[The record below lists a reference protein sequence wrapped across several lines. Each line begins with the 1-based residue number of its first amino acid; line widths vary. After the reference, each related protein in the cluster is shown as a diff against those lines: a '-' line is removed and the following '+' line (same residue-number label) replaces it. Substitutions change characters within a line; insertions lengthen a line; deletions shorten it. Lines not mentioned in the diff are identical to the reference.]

1 MTRTTLLVAALAGA
15 ATLGIA
21 FAPPESQASLARLGI
36 LALGI
41 LAAWRVL
48 GRSSAVTA
56 PSPEQFEAELAQP
69 PTPSF
74 EIAGLRAVETDLRMA
89 TSNAFG
95 REVRLKPILRELAAW
110 RLARNHG
117 VDLDR
122 APDAAQRILGE
133 PLWELVRP
141 AEAFPEFRAPGVP
154 LADMRA
160 AIDRLERI

>member
-1 MTRTTLLVAALAGA
+1 MSRTALVVAALAGA
-15 ATLGIA
+15 AAIGIA

-41 LAAWRVL
+41 VAAWRVL

-56 PSPEQFEAELAQP
+56 PSPELFEAELARPAAQ
-69 PTPSF
+69 SF

-89 TSNAFG
+89 TSNAYG
-95 REVRLKPILRELAAW
+95 RELRLKPILRELAGW

-117 VDLDR
+117 IDLDR
-122 APDAAQRILGE
+122 APEAARRILGE

-141 AEAFPEFRAPGVP
+141 ADALPDFRAPGVP
-154 LADMRA
+154 LADVQA
-160 AIDRLERI
+160 GIDRLERI

>member
-1 MTRTTLLVAALAGA
+1 MAALAGA
-15 ATLGIA
+15 AALGIV
-21 FAPPESQASLARLGI
+21 FAPPEQQATLARLGI

-41 LAAWRVL
+41 VAAWWVL

-56 PSPEQFEAELAQP
+56 PSPEQFEVGLAQP
-69 PTPSF
+69 TAAPF
-74 EIAGLRAVETDLRMA
+74 EIAGLRTVETELRMA
-89 TSNAFG
+89 IANAYG
-95 REVRLKPILRELAAW
+95 RELRLKPILRELAGW

-122 APDAAQRILGE
+122 APEAAQRILGE

-141 AEAFPEFRAPGVP
+141 ADAFPDFRAAGVP
-154 LADMRA
+154 LADVQA

>member
-1 MTRTTLLVAALAGA
+1 MTRASLVLAALAGA
-15 ATLGIA
+15 AAIGIA

-41 LAAWRVL
+41 VAAWRVL

-69 PTPSF
+69 AAPAF
-74 EIAGLRAVETDLRMA
+74 EIAGLRAVETDLRMSTA
-89 TSNAFG
+89 NAYG
-95 REVRLKPILRELAAW
+95 RELRLKPILRELAGW
-110 RLARNHG
+110 RLARDHG

-122 APDAAQRILGE
+122 APEASREILGE

-141 AEAFPEFRAPGVP
+141 AEVFPDFRAAGVP
-154 LADMRA
+154 LADVQA